1 MIYKT
6 KEELIQALPQKGRIL
21 ALDIGTKRIG
31 LALCD
36 DDRFIASPKLIIDRK
51 SNLKDFEKIQK
62 FYQENNALAMII
74 GLPLN
79 MDDSESDMSKFVRNF
94 GKNFDDFLNQKTPI
108 LFFDERL
115 SSSSALEFKTKKKKF
130 IDDIAAS
137 LILQHFL
144 DEQ

>member
-1 MIYKT
+1 MIYKN

-36 DDRFIASPKLIIDRK
+36 DERFLASPKLIINRK
-51 SNLKDFEKIQK
+51 SNLKDFAQIQN
-62 FYQENNALAMII
+62 FYQENNACAIII

-79 MDDSESDMSKFVRNF
+79 MDESESSMSQFARNF
-94 GKNFDDFLNQKTPI
+94 GQNLNDFLENNTPI

-115 SSSSALEFKTKKKKF
+115 SSNAALDFKTKKKKH

-137 LILQHFL
+137 FILQHFL
-144 DEQ
+144 DS